1 MNMQHARIV
10 LRPRGVLDAF
20 DLSVRLLRTEYRTF
34 GPLALVVLGPAVA
47 SVLVGGAF
55 GFGTETALA
64 LFALL
69 PVIELPFTVAA
80 SKLVFQPK
88 VTVGVVLR
96 ESVRTLPGLL
106 ALRLF
111 ELVLLALGT
120 GAAGLPALF
129 AALATF
135 FLGETF
141 VLERSG
147 LVSAAKRSRALG
159 FAGLSEAFAGLLVFV
174 IVRVSAFCFGDVGGR
189 AIAHDVFGFRAP
201 ISVFEGG
208 PFTSALLFSLAI
220 VPVLAVTRFV
230 LYLAVRT
237 TLEGWDIQTR
247 FVAIAAEH
255 AAFSDDIPIPATG
268 TPPVLR

>member
-47 SVLVGGAF
+47 LVLVGGAF

-88 VTVGVVLR
+88 VTVGLVLR
-96 ESVRTLPGLL
+96 ESIRTLPGLL

-159 FAGLSEAFAGLLVFV
+159 FAGLSEAFAGLLVFA

-255 AAFSDDIPIPATG
+255 AAFADDIPIPATG

>member
-10 LRPRGVLDAF
+10 LRPRGALDSF
-20 DLSVRLLRTEYRTF
+20 DLAVRLLRSEFRTF
-34 GPLALVVLGPAVA
+34 GPLALAVLGPAA
-47 SVLVGGAF
+47 GLVFVGDALGLGA
-55 GFGTETALA
+55 ETALL

-69 PVIELPFTVAA
+69 PAVELPFTVAA

-88 VTVGVVLR
+88 VTVGAVLR
-96 ESVRTLPGLL
+96 ESLRTLPGLL
-106 ALRLF
+106 ALRLV
-111 ELVLLALGT
+111 ELTLLAVGT
-120 GAAGLPALF
+120 VAAGLPALF

-147 LVSAAKRSRALG
+147 LGSAMKRSRSFG
-159 FAGLSEAFAGLLVFV
+159 FSGLSEAFAGLLLFAT
-174 IVRVSAFCFGDVGGR
+174 VRVAAFGLGDVGGR
-189 AIAHDVFGFRAP
+189 AIVHDVFGFRSP

-208 PFTSALLFSLAI
+208 SYTAALLFSLAI
-220 VPVLAVTRFV
+220 VPVLAVTRFI

-247 FVAIAAEH
+247 FVAIASEH
-255 AAFSDDIPIPATG
+255 AAFAEDLPLPTAG